1 MSVVKHFINESK
13 KKLVID
19 EFLSRELERA
29 GYGGVEI
36 SKTPLGTRV
45 TIYSMKPGLVIG
57 RRGQNI
63 KDLTQLFE
71 DRFKLPNPQIAVA
84 EVEVPELN
92 PNIMAS
98 RIAAAL
104 QKGIHFRRV
113 GFWVLNRIMEANPLG
128 AEIVL
133 RGKLRSERA
142 KYEKFRA
149 GYIPKCGDFAQR
161 NMRTAVVHIKLKP
174 GTLGIKVNI
183 MPRITSVPGRV
194 EPRSAEGPAPT
205 PVPTPAAVPAPA
217 QVVPAS
223 SPTPIVAVEEES
235 VESVPKKEIELKE
248 DDKPANP

>member
-13 KKLVID
+13 KKLVLD
-19 EFLSRELERA
+19 EFLNRELERA

-45 TIYSMKPGLVIG
+45 TIYCMKPGIVIG

-63 KDLTQLFE
+63 KDLTQLLE

-98 RIAAAL
+98 RVAAAL
-104 QKGIHFRRV
+104 EKGIHFRRV
-113 GFWVLNRIMEANPLG
+113 GFWVLNRIMDAHPSG
-128 AEIVL
+128 AEIII

-142 KYEKFRA
+142 KFEKFRG

-161 NMRTAVVHIKLKP
+161 NMRTAVVHVKMKS

-183 MPRITSVPGRV
+183 MPGVASVPGRTEPKAV
-194 EPRSAEGPAPT
+194 EEPSP
-205 PVPTPAAVPAPA
+205 AVP
-217 QVVPAS
+217 
-223 SPTPIVAVEEES
+223 SPTPTPIAVSIPVSPIAILPEEKPVELIPGIEDKSKEEE
-235 VESVPKKEIELKE
+235 E
-248 DDKPANP
+248 PANP

>member
-19 EFLSRELERA
+19 EFLNKELERA
-29 GYGGVEI
+29 GYGGVDI

-71 DRFKLPNPQIAVA
+71 ERFKLPNPQIAVA
-84 EVEVPELN
+84 EVDVPQLN
-92 PNIMAS
+92 PHIMAA

-128 AEIVL
+128 AEIII

-142 KYEKFRA
+142 RYEKFRA
-149 GYIPKCGDFAQR
+149 GYIPKCGDFAIK
-161 NMRTAVVHIKLKP
+161 NMRSAVVHIKLKP
-174 GTLGIKVNI
+174 GTIGIKVNI
-183 MPRITSVPGRV
+183 MPRLESFPGRIERKV
-194 EPRSAEGPAPT
+194 IESQSPVT
-205 PVPTPAAVPAPA
+205 PST
-217 QVVPAS
+217 QS
-223 SPTPIVAVEEES
+223 STEEALPQNAVE
-235 VESVPKKEIELKE
+235 KE
-248 DDKPANP
+248 DEAEKEEIQSANP

>member
-1 MSVVKHFINESK
+1 MSVIRHFINESK

-19 EFLSRELERA
+19 EFLTKELERT
-29 GYGGVEI
+29 GYCGVDI

-63 KDLTQLFE
+63 KELTQLFE
-71 DRFKLPNPQIAVA
+71 ERFKLSNPQIAVA

-98 RIAAAL
+98 RVAAAL

-113 GFWVLNRIMEANPLG
+113 GFWVLNRIMEAKPLG
-128 AEIVL
+128 AEIII

-142 KYEKFRA
+142 RYEKFRA
-149 GYIPKCGDFAQR
+149 GYIPKTGDFAQR
-161 NMRTAVVHIKLKP
+161 NMRTAVVHVRLKP

-183 MPRITSVPGRV
+183 MPRTEVASQTV
-194 EPRSAEGPAPT
+194 EVKPEEIQPSPSSTIASPQE
-205 PVPTPAAVPAPA
+205 
-217 QVVPAS
+217 VVPEGA
-223 SPTPIVAVEEES
+223 PQEVVTPQEGN
-235 VESVPKKEIELKE
+235 L
-248 DDKPANP
+248 ANP